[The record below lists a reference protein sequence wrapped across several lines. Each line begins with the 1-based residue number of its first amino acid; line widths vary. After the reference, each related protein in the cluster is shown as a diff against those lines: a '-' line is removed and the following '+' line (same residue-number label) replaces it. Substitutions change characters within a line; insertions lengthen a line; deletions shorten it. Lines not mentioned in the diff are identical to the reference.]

1 MARNPIDI
9 GAKIYQTLNKLF
21 GKAFTNKMIGTQ
33 SNVIK
38 PGALDSNAPTNNIY
52 SKKAFNNPETL
63 DLVEE
68 KIMEYAPSILAN
80 KNMKQKMNFL
90 ENAETLLKAKQKQ
103 KGTDMPGL
111 KTETETGLTKKG
123 AEILDIKTGKKAEGI
138 EQLKEDLGLPE
149 GMSPKSGIG
158 KTTSELKRL
167 GKEKEILDKDV
178 MRAIDDAME
187 GFFKTTSRTTDLM
200 EEGQRRAV
208 VRQILLMDDRVNL
221 PADIRKRLGNM
232 EDLRGDTDV
241 DPLKILNEYYVRDEK
256 QFGLLDNIIENAK
269 NPKEAAEEFLKQ
281 GGKFDLKVTEEL
293 SELLK
298 KADDDPD
305 IPEMAEGGRIGYA
318 SGTSASITEIM
329 SLIETLPFDQR
340 LQFLQML
347 PPSVRAEVEER
358 LNMAKG
364 GRIGFKNAGLS
375 YLMGL

>member
-103 KGTDMPGL
+103 KGTDMPDL

-149 GMSPKSGIG
+149 GIGPKSGMG
-158 KTTSELKRL
+158 KILQETKRL

-178 MRAIDDAME
+178 MKAIDDAME

-241 DPLKILNEYYVRDEK
+241 DPLKILNEYYVRDDK
-256 QFGLLDNIIENAK
+256 QFGLLDSIIENAK

-281 GGKFDLKVTEEL
+281 GGKFDLKVKEEL

-298 KADDDPD
+298 KADDDPN
-305 IPEMAEGGRIGYA
+305 IPEMAEGGRIGYS
-318 SGTSASITEIM
+318 SGTSASIIEIT
-329 SLIETLPFDQR
+329 SLIETLPLDKQ

-347 PPSVRAEVEER
+347 PPSVRTEVEKR

-364 GRIGFKNAGLS
+364 GRIGFENAGLS

>member
-1 MARNPIDI
+1 MANPVDI
-9 GAKIYQTLNKLF
+9 GARIYKVLTQIF
-21 GKAFTNKMIGTQ
+21 GKSFTNRMVGTQ

-38 PGALDSNAPTNNIY
+38 PAALDTNAPTNDIY

-90 ENAETLLKAKQKQ
+90 ENAENLLKAKQKQ

-178 MRAIDDAME
+178 MKAIDDAME

-221 PADIRKRLGNM
+221 PADIKKRLANM

>member
-9 GAKIYQTLNKLF
+9 GARIYKVLTQLF
-21 GKAFTNKMIGTQ
+21 GKSFTNRMVGTQ

-38 PGALDSNAPTNNIY
+38 PAALDTNAPTTDIY
-52 SKKAFNNPETL
+52 SKKAFNNPEML

-90 ENAETLLKAKQKQ
+90 ENAENLLRAKQKQ
-103 KGTDMPGL
+103 KGPDMPGID
-111 KTETETGLTKKG
+111 TETGLTKKG
-123 AEILDIKTGKKAEGI
+123 AEIVDIKTRKEPEGI
-138 EQLKEDLGLPE
+138 EQLQEELGLPE
-149 GMSPKSGIG
+149 GIGPKSGLG
-158 KTTSELKRL
+158 KTLQETKRL
-167 GKEKEILDKDV
+167 GKEKEILEKDTMSMIDKV
-178 MRAIDDAME
+178 MED
-187 GFFKTTSRTTDLM
+187 FFKTTSRTTDLM
-200 EEGQRRAV
+200 EEGKRRAV
-208 VRQILLMDDRVNL
+208 VRQILLKDDRINL
-221 PADIRKRLGNM
+221 PADLKKRIANM
-232 EDLRGDTDV
+232 EDLRGDTDA
-241 DPLKILNEYYVRDEK
+241 DPLKVLNDYYVRDDK
-256 QFGLLDNIIENAK
+256 QFDTLDNVIENATD
-269 NPKEAAEEFLKQ
+269 PKEAAEEFLKQ
-281 GGKFDLKVTEEL
+281 GGKFDLKVKEEL

-305 IPEMAEGGRIGYA
+305 IPEMAEGGRIGYS
-318 SGTSASITEIM
+318 SGTSASIIEIM
-329 SLIETLPFDQR
+329 SLIETLPFDKR

>member
-241 DPLKILNEYYVRDEK
+241 DPLKILNEYYVRDDK

>member
-1 MARNPIDI
+1 MANPIDI
-9 GAKIYQTLNKLF
+9 GARIYKVLTQIF
-21 GKAFTNKMIGTQ
+21 GKSFTNRMVGTQ

-38 PGALDSNAPTNNIY
+38 PAALDTNAPTNDIY

-90 ENAETLLKAKQKQ
+90 ENAENLLKAKQKQ

>member
-178 MRAIDDAME
+178 MKAIDDAME

-241 DPLKILNEYYVRDEK
+241 DPLKILNEYYVRDDK